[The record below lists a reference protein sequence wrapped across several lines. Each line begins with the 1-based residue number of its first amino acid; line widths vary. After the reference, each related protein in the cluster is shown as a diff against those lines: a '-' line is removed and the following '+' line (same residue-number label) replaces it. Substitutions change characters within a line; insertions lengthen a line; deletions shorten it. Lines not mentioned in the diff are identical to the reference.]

1 MKLHEIILMK
11 NEDGTAYDKAI
22 VDISKISFIRETYHL
37 KYCTLVFDSGH
48 EETLEF
54 SSATLKGKELEKII
68 NLSRGE
74 TIWKQ

>member
-1 MKLHEIILMK
+1 MSLHEITLMK
-11 NEDGTAYDKAI
+11 DETGTAYDKAI
-22 VDISKISFIRETYHL
+22 VDISKISFIRETYHH
-37 KYCTLVFDSGH
+37 KYCTLVFVNGY

-74 TIWKQ
+74 N